1 MDRSVTSP
9 NSKGSKGC
17 LIFIITFFVVVF
29 LLWMGLIASG
39 AFLIVG
45 DRVKPSDAIVVLSG
59 DDGERVAEAVRL
71 YKEGYGRFLV
81 FTKTHTEDIGEGR
94 TYSEKLMRLAI
105 DAGVPQDSMLVTA
118 GEASSTVE
126 EAQAVKLLAAQRNI
140 TSILVITTPYHTRRT
155 EIIFDREFLDTEVK
169 VLVHAVEDS
178 WYKPLSWYL
187 NPLGWRQ
194 TTAEYGSL
202 LLIWLDR

>member
-71 YKEGYGRFLV
+71 YKEGYGNFLV

-118 GEASSTVE
+118 GEASSTFE
-126 EAQAVKLLAAQRNI
+126 EAQAVKLLTAQRNI